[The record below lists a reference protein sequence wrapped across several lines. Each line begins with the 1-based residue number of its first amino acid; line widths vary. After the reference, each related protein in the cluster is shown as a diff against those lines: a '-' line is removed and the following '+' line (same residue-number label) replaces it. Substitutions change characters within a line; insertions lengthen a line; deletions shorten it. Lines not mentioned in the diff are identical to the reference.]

1 MLRIASLAVAT
12 AALVSLAFGAVNARA
27 AEKDIVD
34 TAVAAGQFKTLPVPA
49 EELTDPGLAAD
60 PAD

>member
-34 TAVAAGQFKTLPVPA
+34 TAVAAGRFKTLASARRRANRPR
-49 EELTDPGLAAD
+49 LGS
-60 PAD
+60 